1 MIKINKSKTAS
12 FDVDAQKTFTP
23 LCPGELPVLGGDLIA
38 PELNAQSRFATLRIG
53 SKDAHSP
60 KAIWVADEKN
70 PMMSFIMGE
79 DVDVRW
85 PVHAVPGT
93 EGFELLDDLPQ
104 PRDYD
109 FFVWKGIEV
118 DMHPYGSCYHDHAE
132 KLSTGVIEFL
142 RTKNIDTVILGGLA
156 LDYCVKTTALQ
167 LARAG
172 FSVIVNLA
180 ATRGIAEDTTN
191 VALQEMK
198 LEKIKLI
205 DSSAQLTEA

>member
-23 LCPGELPVLGGDLIA
+23 LCPSELPLSEGDLIG
-38 PELNAQSRFATLRIG
+38 PELNAQARFATLRIG

-60 KAIWVADEKN
+60 QAIWVADEKN
-70 PMMSFIMGE
+70 PVMSFIMGN

-93 EGFELLDDLPQ
+93 KGFELLDDLPQ

-132 KLSTGVIEFL
+132 KLSTGVLEFL
-142 RTKNIDTVILGGLA
+142 RVKDIDTVIVGGLA

-180 ATRGIAEDTTN
+180 ATRSIAQDTMDT
-191 VALQEMK
+191 AIQEMQAQGV
-198 LEKIKLI
+198 KLI
-205 DSSAQLTEA
+205 DSSEYLAEA